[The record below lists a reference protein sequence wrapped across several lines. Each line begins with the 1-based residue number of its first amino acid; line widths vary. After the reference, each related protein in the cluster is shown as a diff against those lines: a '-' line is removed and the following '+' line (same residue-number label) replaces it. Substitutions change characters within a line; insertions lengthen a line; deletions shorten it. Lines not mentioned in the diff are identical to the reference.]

1 MLKPKFVNLWRLYD
15 VVRVKICGITNEKDL
30 KNSIIA
36 GADALGFVID
46 VSSSPRSISID
57 KARELMKKV
66 PLFINKVAVT
76 VFNGFDRI
84 IEIKNELKP
93 EYIQIHGDFN
103 FNDNHL
109 LKALRDMRIIR
120 AITLKSSLSLK
131 SILNEAKNFDA
142 ILVDSYKEGKY
153 GGTGIVNDFRICR
166 EIREAISPKPLIL
179 AGGLNPD
186 NVEEAIRIVEPF
198 AVDVSSGVE
207 LSPGIKDYEKMLN
220 FIAKAKGFKN

>member
-1 MLKPKFVNLWRLYD
+1 M
-15 VVRVKICGITNEKDL
+15 VRVKICGITNEKDL

-57 KARELMKKV
+57 RARELMKKV

-103 FNDNHL
+103 DNHL
-109 LKALRDMRIIR
+109 LKALCDMRTIR
-120 AITLKSSLSLK
+120 AITLKSNLSSK

-220 FIAKAKGFKN
+220 FIAKAKRSKN

>member
-1 MLKPKFVNLWRLYD
+1 M
-15 VVRVKICGITNEKDL
+15 VRVKICGITNEKDL

-36 GADALGFVID
+36 GADALGFIID
-46 VSSSPRSISID
+46 VNSSPRSITID

-66 PLFINKVAVT
+66 PIFINKVAVT
-76 VFNGFDRI
+76 VFDGFNRI
-84 IEIKNELKP
+84 IEIKNKLKP
-93 EYIQIHGDFN
+93 DCIQIHGDFN
-103 FNDNHL
+103 FNDSHL
-109 LKALRDMRIIR
+109 LKTLRDVHIIR
-120 AITLKSSLSLK
+120 AMSLKPTLSLE

-142 ILVDSYKEGKY
+142 ILVDSHVEGRY
-153 GGTGIVNDFRICR
+153 GGTGMVNDFKMCR

-186 NVEEAIRIVEPF
+186 NVEEAIRIVKPF

-220 FIAKAKGFKN
+220 FVANAKRVKN